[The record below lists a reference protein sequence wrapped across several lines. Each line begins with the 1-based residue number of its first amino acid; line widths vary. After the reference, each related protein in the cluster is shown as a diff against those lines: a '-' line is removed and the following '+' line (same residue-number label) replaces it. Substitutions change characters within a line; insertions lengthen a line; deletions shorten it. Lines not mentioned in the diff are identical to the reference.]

1 MKRVLVLGLLAAL
14 AAGAGYLVMT
24 WRVDVHYDEDGR
36 LACVVAAPKHGAA
49 AMPTWPAFG
58 PTARPEERIDTLRI
72 ASFRLAGL
80 DESRLSDPRVGEVLA
95 RVVPQFQI
103 VALQGLKGQPR
114 RTMVRLVELVNRAG
128 AAQGAAEPRYSF
140 AVAEPDCPA
149 ADRRYC
155 AFVFDQQR
163 VEIDRSMLHV
173 VADAQ
178 RRLRCAPLVGLFRT
192 RGPDPAEAF
201 TFKLLCVDTTPEQAA
216 LELDLLDDVFRTERG
231 DGLGED
237 DVILLGH
244 LGADEGHLGRLGQLL
259 DMTAAI
265 TSLPTMVHG
274 GRRTDNILFDLR
286 ATTEFTGR
294 AGVVD
299 LMRELDM
306 PTQQVASISAHLP
319 VWAEFSAFEG
329 GVVAEIA
336 SGPVAERK

>member
-1 MKRVLVLGLLAAL
+1 MKRVLLGGLLAAL
-14 AAGAGYLVMT
+14 AAGAGYLVIT
-24 WRVDVHYDEDGR
+24 WRIEVHYDQSGR
-36 LACVVAAPKHGAA
+36 LAYVVAAPKDSPAA
-49 AMPTWPAFG
+49 IRSWSAGG
-58 PTARPEERIDTLRI
+58 PTARPDERIGNLRI

-80 DESRLSDPRVGEVLA
+80 DEARLGDPRVGEVLG

-103 VALQGLKGQPR
+103 VALQGLKGQPQ

-128 AAQGAAEPRYSF
+128 EGREAGGTRYSF
-140 AVAEPDCPA
+140 AVAEPNGSA

-155 AFVFDQQR
+155 AFVFDQHR
-163 VEIDRSMLHV
+163 VEIDRSVLHV
-173 VADAQ
+173 VADAGGRMQ
-178 RRLRCAPLVGLFRT
+178 CPPLVGLFRA
-192 RGPDPAEAF
+192 RGPDPAQAF

-216 LELDLLDDVFRTERG
+216 QEIELLDDVLRIERG

-244 LGADEGHLGRLGQLL
+244 LATDEAHLGRLGQLL
-259 DMTAAI
+259 DIAAAI
-265 TSLPTMVHG
+265 TTLPTMVHG

-306 PTQQVASISAHLP
+306 PTQQMAAVSVHLP
-319 VWAEFSAFEG
+319 VWAEFSAYEG
-329 GVVAEIA
+329 GAVVEIA
-336 SGPVAERK
+336 SGPAAERK